1 LSKKKLPK
9 TKSNNIQ
16 KQKYLKTYLLQKRY
30 TLKDLKC
37 EVILMICDMLIDN
50 YIKAEDDGKNEKLI
64 EELTAT
70 EKILIY
76 TNMKNLQEDIQK
88 NILTIDK
95 IQYIIDN
102 QSKDKNSL
110 IEAKL
115 IDSCHY
121 FYNLCA
127 TKLKSAIISR
137 TNNENELKWIPD
149 LIAILLI
156 QDMKEKGYSF
166 NKFKFIEEYDFDRLF
181 SVYMKTNIL
190 LKQKN
195 KISLFSKEKT
205 IINIMES
212 VSYEIVKELINSKY
226 R

>member
-1 LSKKKLPK
+1 MSKKRTPK
-9 TKSNNIQ
+9 IKINNIQ
-16 KQKYLKTYLLQKRY
+16 KQKYLKAYLLQKRY

-50 YIKAEDDGKNEKLI
+50 YIKAEDDGKSEKLV
-64 EELTAT
+64 EDLTTT
-70 EKILIY
+70 EKKLIY

-88 NILTIDK
+88 NILTIDR
-95 IQYIIDN
+95 IEFIIN
-102 QSKDKNSL
+102 SQEKDINSL
-110 IEAKL
+110 NEAKL
-115 IDSCHY
+115 IGSCQY
-121 FYNLCA
+121 FYNVCA
-127 TKLKSAIISR
+127 LKLKSAIFSK
-137 TNNENELKWIPD
+137 THNEDDVKWIPD

-181 SVYMKTNIL
+181 NLYMKTNIL

-212 VSYEIVKELINSKY
+212 VSYEIVEKLINSKY
-226 R
+226 K